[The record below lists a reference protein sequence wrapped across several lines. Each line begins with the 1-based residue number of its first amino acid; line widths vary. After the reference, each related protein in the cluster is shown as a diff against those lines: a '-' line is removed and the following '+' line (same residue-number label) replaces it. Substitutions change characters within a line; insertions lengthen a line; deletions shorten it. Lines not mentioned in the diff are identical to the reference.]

1 MQHEDFMRLAI
12 AEAKKAEALGEV
24 PIGAIVVKDGQV
36 IGRGYNL
43 REQSNDATS
52 HAEMQAIREANAYLD
67 NWRLMDCDMY
77 VTLEPCP
84 MCSGAI
90 ILSRIRH
97 LYFGA
102 YDPKGGTV
110 GSLMNLVT
118 DERFNHQVEV
128 TSGLLGRACSE
139 MLTSFFRELRK
150 QRKRASRKPRKE
162 ENNLH

>member
-1 MQHEDFMRLAI
+1 MRLAI
-12 AEAKKAEALGEV
+12 AEARKAEALGEV
-24 PIGAIVVKDGQV
+24 PIGAVLVKDGQV

-43 REQSNDATS
+43 REHSNDATS
-52 HAEMQAIREANAYLD
+52 HAEMQAIRQANTYLD

-118 DERFNHQVEV
+118 DERFNHQVDV
-128 TSGLLGRACSE
+128 TDGLLETACSE
-139 MLTSFFRELRK
+139 MLTSFFRRLRK

-162 ENNLH
+162 EHNLH